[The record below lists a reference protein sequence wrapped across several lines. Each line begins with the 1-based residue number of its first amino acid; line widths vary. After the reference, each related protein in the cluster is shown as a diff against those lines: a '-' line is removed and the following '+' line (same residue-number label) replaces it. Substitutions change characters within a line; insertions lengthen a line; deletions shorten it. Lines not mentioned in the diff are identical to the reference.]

1 MSIANMQKS
10 ANEDPCPDPLSIRAG
25 RARVSHFRRVEMACF
40 VALTAAALGADSN
53 AAKPPDTAQ
62 KLREDKQALAPF
74 NALIGEWRGVGM
86 PRRGSRRGAWSE
98 TAEWVWDFNDEA
110 VAIQYDVSKS
120 KLLDSA
126 RLTYDTKSKSYHL
139 RASFADDSERTYT
152 GKLSGKKLSLRSQL
166 GDDGYI
172 YELTITQLN
181 PKRTLVA
188 HHKRRPESKFLT
200 RIAEIGY
207 TRKGTSLGVE
217 GSNEPQCVIT
227 GGRGTIEVQHKGKT
241 YFVCCSGCQQAFD
254 DDPEGVIAEYRQ
266 RLAKRKS
273 AQKTSTAPE
282 S

>member
-1 MSIANMQKS
+1 MSVAKS
-10 ANEDPCPDPLSIRAG
+10 DRPTDETSCSDVRGTRDRRL
-25 RARVSHFRRVEMACF
+25 RVSRSWYLVSACCGIA
-40 VALTAAALGADSN
+40 VAIAITTNSN

-98 TAEWVWDFNDEA
+98 TAEWVWDFSDEA

-126 RLTYDTKSKSYHL
+126 RLTYHTKSKSYHL
-139 RASFADDSERTYT
+139 HASFADDSERTYA
-152 GKLSGKKLSLRSQL
+152 GKLSEKKLSLRSEL

-188 HHKRRPESKFLT
+188 HHKRRPGSKFLT

-217 GSNEPQCVIT
+217 GANEPQCVVT